1 MLRANH
7 GLKHKYIFL
16 MVDYKIALIFFITPQ
31 TGVKD
36 ASVFFELLLN
46 ILFWLSKR
54 PEVLILTSRIRNR
67 NNA

>member
-16 MVDYKIALIFFITPQ
+16 MVDYKIALIFFIMPQ
-31 TGVKD
+31 TVVKD

-46 ILFWLSKR
+46 ILFFSVKG
-54 PEVLILTSRIRNR
+54 PKC
-67 NNA
+67 